1 MTQPQSTLVGYS
13 RVSTASGQEAGLES
27 QVRDLTVAGCSKIFS
42 ERVSSVLNRAKL
54 ETAIDYCREGDVLV
68 VTKLDRLCRSARDLQ
83 NIIEQLEAKKVGL
96 RILQLG
102 SETNVDL
109 RSAIGRLLLN
119 LLVAVAQVERES
131 MLERQQIGIA
141 KAKAAGKYKG
151 RKPTARLKANDARK
165 LYSEGKKPA
174 EIARMLG
181 IGRTSVYRA
190 LETTGHQ

>member
-1 MTQPQSTLVGYS
+1 MTQPQSTLVGYC
-13 RVSTASGQEAGLES
+13 RVSTATGQEAGLEAQIRELQS
-27 QVRDLTVAGCSKIFS
+27 AGCSKIFS
-42 ERVSSVLNRAKL
+42 EKVSSVAQRAVL
-54 ETAIDYCREGDVLV
+54 ASAIDYCRDNDVLV
-68 VTKLDRLCRSARDLQ
+68 VTKLDRLARDARDLQ
-83 NIIEQLEAKKVGL
+83 NIIEKLEAKKVSL
-96 RILQLG
+96 RILNLG
-102 SETNVDL
+102 SETNVDSK
-109 RSAIGRLLLN
+109 SAIGRLLLN

-181 IGRTSVYRA
+181 IGRISVYRA
-190 LETTGHQ
+190 LDAGPQ